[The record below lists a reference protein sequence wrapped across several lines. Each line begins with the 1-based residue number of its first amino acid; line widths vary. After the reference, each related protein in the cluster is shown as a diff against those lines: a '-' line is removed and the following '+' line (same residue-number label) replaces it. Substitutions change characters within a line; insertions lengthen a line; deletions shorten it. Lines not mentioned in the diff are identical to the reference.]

1 MAFSNPVTSP
11 SAGNAYIDGLLWGS
25 HWNDPAAGTRLK
37 VYIAGQN
44 GNEVFDFG
52 GTAVTA
58 RTASSEIT
66 AFLRGMQLIENVS
79 NIDFQTAMNKAD
91 ADIIVGAV
99 NNSDAGGG
107 LGGSV
112 PPGED
117 TGPVA
122 DRQGAEITN
131 FDAYFSTDYS
141 SLKQGG
147 YDFVT
152 VIHEFGHTIGLKHPH
167 DPGGDGRP
175 NFPGVTTAFG
185 DYGDFNLNQ
194 GLYTMMTYNDGWQ
207 TGPKGPL
214 DSTSVSSYGY
224 QGTPMAFDIAA
235 LQFLYGANTSF
246 QAGNDVYAL
255 NAANTSGTFYS
266 CIWDTGGID
275 TIRNPSS
282 TNSTIDLRA
291 ATLQHAPGGGGYLSA
306 INGIDGG
313 FTIAKGAV
321 IENATGGAGVD
332 VITGNAAAN
341 ALNGKAGNDRISGLG
356 GADKI
361 IGGGGADVLTGGGG
375 ADDFVYTAAS
385 DSSSNKFDV
394 IRDFAHKQ
402 DDINVSAIDANGAA
416 TGNAAFV
423 FRGSS
428 AFTGAGAEVRFTQN
442 VAKNFTSVLFD
453 IDGDRISDM
462 TIRLTGP
469 ITLDAAD
476 FIL

>member
-37 VYIAGQN
+37 VYIAGQS

-58 RTASSEIT
+58 HTASSEIT
-66 AFLRGMQLIENVS
+66 AFLSGMQLIENVC
-79 NIDFQTAMNKAD
+79 NIAFQTATSKAD
-91 ADIIVGAV
+91 ADIIVGV
-99 NNSDAGGG
+99 VSNSDAGGS
-107 LGGSV
+107 LGSAV

-122 DRQGAEITN
+122 DRQGAEIIN
-131 FDAYFSTDYS
+131 SDAYFSTDYS

-147 YDFVT
+147 YDFAT

-167 DPGGDGRP
+167 DSGGGGRP
-175 NFPGVTTAFG
+175 NFPGVTTAFE

-214 DSTSVSSYGY
+214 DPTSISGYGY
-224 QGTPMAFDIAA
+224 QGTPMAFDVAA

-246 QAGNDVYAL
+246 HTGDNVYTLSSA
-255 NAANTSGTFYS
+255 NASGTFYS

-275 TIRNPSS
+275 TIRNSS
-282 TNSTIDLRA
+282 AKDSTIDLRT
-291 ATLQHAPGGGGYLSA
+291 ATLLHAANGGGYLSA
-306 INGIDGG
+306 VDGIDGG
-313 FTIAKGAV
+313 FTIAKGVV

-332 VITGNAAAN
+332 GLTGNSAVN
-341 ALNGKAGNDRISGLG
+341 TLSGKGGNDRINALE

-361 IGGGGADVLTGGGG
+361 IGGGGADTLTGGGG
-375 ADDFVYTAAS
+375 ADDFVFTAAS
-385 DSSSNKFDV
+385 DSGGIFDV
-394 IRDFAHKQ
+394 IKDFVHKQ
-402 DDINVSAIDANGAA
+402 DDIDVSAIDANGAL
-416 TGNAAFV
+416 TGNATFV

-428 AFTGAGAEVRFTQN
+428 AFTGAGAEVRFAQN
-442 VAKNFTSVLFD
+442 VANNFTNVLFD

-462 TIRLTGP
+462 TIRLTGL
-469 ITLDAAD
+469 IDLDASD